1 MPRIVTWTKESA
13 KVKLNQRLND
23 CIAARRDIEYQWQ
36 ENEKTI
42 YNTRGVQFTPNLSIS
57 FESETELGITDV
69 DQSETA
75 IGVNYAFKNF
85 RLIHSLLSANPP
97 SVVVRPNSNDLEDRR
112 AADAADRLVR
122 YALRSYKLKRR
133 IDDCSRDTLLY
144 GTGFLKTLWNPDA
157 GDIVSVDDEGNVEM
171 EGKIEIT
178 NVSPWRLFIDG
189 DATNWEEVRFV
200 FEEIVIPYEQALF
213 MFGDEHKDLIEKSR
227 IQDSDIPADHHS
239 RSLLASAKFDAVRIF
254 QYWERGEA
262 YNGMIGRFC
271 YCTREG
277 DVLGDL
283 RPNPHR
289 FTQASDKA
297 GDAAS
302 KLPAKAILPYHHF
315 TDFDAPESPW
325 GRAVLSYESPLQ
337 DAHNRM
343 LNVVMDN
350 LQAHGVARL
359 ILPEGSEVMDD
370 SITNSPWDII
380 KTTGSQDPHYMEPMP
395 MPPQVNQTLADIK
408 TYIDDMAGVNESM
421 FGQQSRE
428 QSGFSMQ
435 YATNQGNMIRHHLFS
450 KYVELVESVYKS
462 FLNLVIKHWDTPQ
475 TIKVLGKEKAF
486 ETMDLEGADVDGGYD
501 LVVEYGASLS
511 LDPVTRREEIIS
523 LMPLFEKAGVTT
535 RTILSMLKLNELE
548 GLYDRMQMAEDRQRE
563 IFEEML
569 AKRMYIPPR
578 EKQDHKNMLEFC
590 YNYIMS
596 SEFKYLE
603 PDFQQLI
610 EQHIQEREQ
619 IAAGGQAAAMGGPQ
633 PPGPPPSMGGMPPAP
648 PEMTGEMAAGPT
660 EQGPLPGN
668 PEGVPE

>member
-1 MPRIVTWTKESA
+1 MPKIVTWTPEEA
-13 KVKLNQRLND
+13 KIKLAKRLD
-23 CIAARRDIEYQWQ
+23 DSITARRDIEYQWQ

-42 YNTRGVQFTPNLSIS
+42 YNTRGVTFNNDLSIS
-57 FESETELGITDV
+57 FDSEAELGVSEVDNSETDV
-69 DQSETA
+69 
-75 IGVNYAFKNF
+75 GVNYAFKNF

-122 YALRSYKLKRR
+122 YALRTYKLKKRV
-133 IDDCSRDTLLY
+133 DDCARDTLLY
-144 GTGFLKTLWNPDA
+144 GTGFVKTLWNPDK
-157 GDIVSVDDEGNVEM
+157 GDIVGIEEDGTVQLEGQ
-171 EGKIEIT
+171 IDIT
-178 NVSPWRLFIDG
+178 NVNPWRLFVDG
-189 DATNWEEVRFV
+189 DAGNWEDVRYV
-200 FEEIVIPYEQALF
+200 FEEIIIPYEQALF
-213 MFGDEHKDLIEKSR
+213 MFGPEYKDIIERSR
-227 IQDSDIPADHHS
+227 IHDSDVPEDHHS
-239 RSLLASAKFDAVRIF
+239 RSLLQQSKFDAVRVF

-277 DVLGDL
+277 EVLGDI

-289 FTQASDKA
+289 FTPNGHAK
-297 GDAAS
+297 GDS
-302 KLPAKAILPYHHF
+302 KLPAKAILPYHQF

-325 GRAVLSYESPLQ
+325 GRAVLSYETPLQ

-359 ILPEGSEVMDD
+359 ILPEGSEIMDD

-380 KTTGSQDPHYMEPMP
+380 KVTGSQDPHYMEPMP

-450 KYVELVESVYKS
+450 KYVELVESIYKN
-462 FLNLVIKHWDTPQ
+462 FLNLVVKHWDTPQ

-486 ETMDLEGADVDGGYD
+486 ESMDIEGADVDGGYD

-563 IFEEML
+563 IFEEIIASRAPVM
-569 AKRMYIPPR
+569 PR
-578 EKQDHKNMLEFC
+578 EKADHKNMLEFC
-590 YNYIMS
+590 YTYIMS

-603 PDFQQLI
+603 PDIQILI
-610 EQHIQEREQ
+610 EEH
-619 IAAGGQAAAMGGPQ
+619 IAAREGVAAQGAAAATMGGA
-633 PPGPPPSMGGMPPAP
+633 PGPAPGMGAMPPAP
-648 PEMTGEMAAGPT
+648 PEMTGEMSAGPG

-668 PEGVPE
+668 PEGLPPEG